1 VVVPASN
8 NPGNNQQQNTPI
20 TQQFLPWQPLSLM
33 PVASAPQSGRATVNG
48 IQIPAILRAS
58 ISRKGLEFLAA
69 GWQVNLGALT
79 ALGESVYI
87 ADDGS
92 LRVQRDHDFVA
103 SGSGFAPNSQ
113 VDVYVYSSPI
123 KLGTLQTD
131 AAGEFTGNFP
141 VPKQLEDGQHTLQV
155 MGYSPTGA
163 IQEGEIPV
171 TIFQAAPV
179 IYTTQTY
186 TKSQIIYFKNG
197 LPAALKRSQKPLRAM
212 LATISSLRATNTQ
225 ITGIS
230 LAVHNTR
237 REPHPTR
244 ALATKRMRILYRAVR
259 LKAGPNR
266 VTRQIAQMRRNHWAY
281 ALMTVTYRK

>member
-1 VVVPASN
+1 
-8 NPGNNQQQNTPI
+8 
-20 TQQFLPWQPLSLM
+20 M

-79 ALGESVYI
+79 GLGESVDI

-197 LPAALKRSQKPLRAM
+197 LPAALKRSQKQLRAM

-244 ALATKRMRILYRAVR
+244 ALATKRMRSLYRAVK

-266 VTRQIAQMRRNHWAY
+266 VIRQIAQMRRNHWAY